1 MTYIFVL
8 IGADFTFCLITTIV
22 DASFK
27 LRSQFLYFFINFL
40 IFTPLIATTVVLLL
54 YKRKKQCIAAG
65 FLYIIVGI
73 IIWLYKIIY
82 FIYLMLSEELDNGYM
97 PSYGETFYLISFL
110 VNLIVVFFRLG
121 ATYLIKLMFTDV
133 CLLEEYIHEKEHAEL
148 IQSLAN
154 KVDDDDDKLCE
165 DEDIIEDMKNPFI
178 TGRGKKGENE
188 AEEIHIESTL

>member
-1 MTYIFVL
+1 MAL
-8 IGADFTFCLITTIV
+8 
-22 DASFK
+22 
-27 LRSQFLYFFINFL
+27 
-40 IFTPLIATTVVLLL
+40 
-54 YKRKKQCIAAG
+54 
-65 FLYIIVGI
+65 
-73 IIWLYKIIY
+73 KIIY